1 MNTNV
6 EIIVHAPE
14 NTKKMYEEIVRSII
28 MDARFKELYM
38 PKAFLF
44 LIADYQ
50 NNNFFDC
57 DWAADIMLV
66 SPIPMSDVQQFG
78 PKPIYTIDQNGDFSV
93 QLPVEIPEDDEKAKP
108 IFEKLHTRS
117 FGNGHLLHKP
127 GIRCGCFYCI
137 DVFDSSK
144 LREEDCATEE
154 PLVDARTVG
163 CPYCGTGSVIYQTED
178 GIKITDDLME
188 RMHDLYF

>member
-6 EIIVHAPE
+6 EIRVHAPE

-57 DWAADIMLV
+57 DWVADIMLV

-78 PKPIYTIDQNGDFSV
+78 PKPIYTI
-93 QLPVEIPEDDEKAKP
+93 
-108 IFEKLHTRS
+108 
-117 FGNGHLLHKP
+117 
-127 GIRCGCFYCI
+127 IR
-137 DVFDSSK
+137 K
-144 LREEDCATEE
+144 
-154 PLVDARTVG
+154 
-163 CPYCGTGSVIYQTED
+163 
-178 GIKITDDLME
+178 
-188 RMHDLYF
+188 

>member
-6 EIIVHAPE
+6 EIRVHAPE

-57 DWAADIMLV
+57 DWVADIMLV
-66 SPIPMSDVQQFG
+66 SPILMSDVQQFG

-108 IFEKLHTRS
+108 ILEKLHTRS

-154 PLVDARTVG
+154 PLVDARDRKSTRLN
-163 CPYCGTGSVIYQTED
+163 SSHNNQS
-178 GIKITDDLME
+178 
-188 RMHDLYF
+188 RMPSSA